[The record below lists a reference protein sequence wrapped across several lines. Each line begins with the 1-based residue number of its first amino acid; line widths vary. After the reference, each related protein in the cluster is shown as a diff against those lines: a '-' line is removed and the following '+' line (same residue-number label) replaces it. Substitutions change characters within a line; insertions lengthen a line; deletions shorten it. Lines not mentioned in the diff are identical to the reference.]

1 MAVFL
6 ARADAIVMSRGAYGM
21 YINIEHE
28 DKEGPVTATKKPA
41 RVEASTQQAIVT
53 VAVIFVV
60 SLVALGY
67 IYMKFPE
74 LEEHE
79 KQHIKLPWD
88 IEDAKQL
95 GRVLDKYKERYFF
108 EVLTAIVVTYIFLQ
122 TFAIP
127 GSISLSILSGFLFP
141 FPLALFLVCFCSA
154 TGASLCYLLSFFLGR
169 RVVYRYFPEKVAHWA
184 AIVNKHRSN
193 LFNYMLFLR
202 MTPFLPNWFIN
213 IVSPVIDVPLFPFWV
228 GTFLGVAP
236 PSVVAIQAG
245 QTLYNLSASSDT
257 WSWFSVVILGLFAV
271 LSLVPVLLKRQL
283 RDKFE

>member
-1 MAVFL
+1 MIVF
-6 ARADAIVMSRGAYGM
+6 S
-21 YINIEHE
+21 
-28 DKEGPVTATKKPA
+28 
-41 RVEASTQQAIVT
+41 
-53 VAVIFVV
+53 
-60 SLVALGY
+60 
-67 IYMKFPE
+67 
-74 LEEHE
+74 
-79 KQHIKLPWD
+79 
-88 IEDAKQL
+88 
-95 GRVLDKYKERYFF
+95 
-108 EVLTAIVVTYIFLQ
+108 LQ

-169 RVVYRYFPEKVAHWA
+169 RVVYRYFPEKVAQWA

-228 GTFLGVAP
+228 GTFL
-236 PSVVAIQAG
+236 VVAIQAG

-271 LSLVPVLLKRQL
+271 LSLVPVILKRQL
-283 RDKFE
+283 RDNQ